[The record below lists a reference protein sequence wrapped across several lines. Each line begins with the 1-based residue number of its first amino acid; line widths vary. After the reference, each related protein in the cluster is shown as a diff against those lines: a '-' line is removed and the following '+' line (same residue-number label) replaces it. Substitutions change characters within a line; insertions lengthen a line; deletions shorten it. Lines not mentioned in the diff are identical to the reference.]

1 MAKIYAIRESGM
13 SPKDIPTKGY
23 NNENINP
30 AKKMSC
36 AGVVLAGRALP
47 RGKLKTIHRNDTGI
61 GNPDVSK
68 KRIHRNSTKISNPDV
83 FSLQNLSSSS
93 QVYQIKQPALLH
105 SPNSKRI
112 AAQKQAIHRSR
123 PQTADSDVFTYAP
136 KSHPIEFLIPPREG
150 A

>member
-36 AGVVLAGRALP
+36 AGGVLAGRALP

-61 GNPDVSK
+61 GNVPCSLILG
-68 KRIHRNSTKISNPDV
+68 RFRLKI
-83 FSLQNLSSSS
+83 NL
-93 QVYQIKQPALLH
+93 IL
-105 SPNSKRI
+105 
-112 AAQKQAIHRSR
+112 
-123 PQTADSDVFTYAP
+123 
-136 KSHPIEFLIPPREG
+136 
-150 A
+150 

>member
-36 AGVVLAGRALP
+36 AGGVLAGRALP

-83 FSLQNLSSSS
+83 SSLQNLSSSS

-112 AAQKQAIHRSR
+112 AAQIHRSR

-136 KSHPIEFLIPPREG
+136 NHTP
-150 A
+150 

>member
-47 RGKLKTIHRNDTGI
+47 RGKLKTIHRNRC
-61 GNPDVSK
+61 K
-68 KRIHRNSTKISNPDV
+68 TKIPMYPKREYIGIPPKITIPMYPHHKIYQVLPKFIRLSNPRCYIAQTPSESPRKSRRYIGADLKQQIPMYSHM
-83 FSLQNLSSSS
+83 SLNHT
-93 QVYQIKQPALLH
+93 P
-105 SPNSKRI
+105 
-112 AAQKQAIHRSR
+112 
-123 PQTADSDVFTYAP
+123 
-136 KSHPIEFLIPPREG
+136 
-150 A
+150 

>member
-1 MAKIYAIRESGM
+1 MQYVNPECLPRISLQRDTIMKILTRQRRWVARG
-13 SPKDIPTKGY
+13 
-23 NNENINP
+23 
-30 AKKMSC
+30 
-36 AGVVLAGRALP
+36 VLAGRALP

-83 FSLQNLSSSS
+83 FSSQNLSSSS

>member
-36 AGVVLAGRALP
+36 AGGPGREGSSP
-47 RGKLKTIHRNDTGI
+47 REIKNNTSEPVQNQ
-61 GNPDVSK
+61 NSDVSK
-68 KRIHRNSTKISNPDV
+68 KRIHRNSTKNYNPDV
-83 FSLQNLSSSS
+83 SSSQNLSSSS

-136 KSHPIEFLIPPREG
+136 NSHPIEFLIPPREG

>member
-36 AGVVLAGRALP
+36 GGVLAGRALP

-83 FSLQNLSSSS
+83 SSLQNLSSSS

-112 AAQKQAIHRSR
+112 AAQIHRSR
-123 PQTADSDVFTYAP
+123 PQTADSDVFTHAP